1 VKTKS
6 VLKCLRSVVIKNRAL
21 SIVLCLTAVLSV
33 LASLAPPQIMKIII
47 DKYLSEKQTSGLL
60 SPAMLYLLF
69 VILIGGLD
77 FLKGWM
83 LTFFGQRSVRVIRAE
98 MMKKLSSLPSSFF
111 TQNSAGSAASRITT
125 DVRNV
130 EVLFSDGLVSMAVDR
145 LKVVGIIV
153 SIWFFSYRLMLVALC
168 LIPLIFL
175 VTRFF
180 KIRMLDAQTKNL
192 SQLGKVNGHIADS
205 VKNILMIRLFS
216 KERWME
222 EKYCREL
229 EENYKTKGRVIIYD
243 SCYAPIIQLIRAVVI
258 SVVVVLSAE
267 QIGAIGISVGM
278 VAATIDLISSLLV
291 PIESLGA
298 EIQNIQQGLSGI
310 KRIDA
315 FLGLDEDEKDESITA
330 DAVIKS
336 LESCAVT
343 FENLSFS
350 YEEKVPVLRGL
361 SFRVP
366 FGEHV
371 TIAGRTG
378 VGKSTLF
385 GLVMGLLRPTVGK
398 VLIGGFDACR
408 IPDSVKRKIFGYVEQ
423 SFRFVPGT
431 VAYQVSLGDPEIT
444 RERVIEVCSAVG
456 LVESIE
462 ALPESYDTLIS
473 GNVAFSKG
481 QCQLLS
487 IARAVAA
494 DPKILLLDEITANL
508 DSATEERI
516 MSALQNVSQGRTVI
530 SVSHRESAMLGCDR
544 LVYIENGEIL
554 TQGEPQKTLGFVKA
568 NILC

>member
-1 VKTKS
+1 
-6 VLKCLRSVVIKNRAL
+6 
-21 SIVLCLTAVLSV
+21 
-33 LASLAPPQIMKIII
+33 
-47 DKYLSEKQTSGLL
+47 
-60 SPAMLYLLF
+60 
-69 VILIGGLD
+69 
-77 FLKGWM
+77 
-83 LTFFGQRSVRVIRAE
+83 
-98 MMKKLSSLPSSFF
+98 
-111 TQNSAGSAASRITT
+111 
-125 DVRNV
+125 V
-130 EVLFSDGLVSMAVDR
+130 EVLFSDGLVSMAVDS

-153 SIWFFSYRLMLVALC
+153 SIWIFSYRLMLVALC

-229 EENYKTKGRVIIYD
+229 EENYKTKGKVIIYD

-278 VAATIDLISSLLV
+278 VAATIDLISSLLIPV
-291 PIESLGA
+291 ESLGA

-310 KRIDA
+310 KRIDS
-315 FLGLDEDEKDESITA
+315 FFVLDEDEKDEKITA
-330 DAVIKS
+330 EAVIKGA
-336 LESCAVT
+336 ESCAVS

-350 YEEKVPVLRGL
+350 YEEEVPVLKGL
-361 SFRVP
+361 SFRIP

-371 TIAGRTG
+371 TVAGRTG

-385 GLVMGLLRPTVGK
+385 GLVMGLLRPTSGK

-408 IPDSVKRKIFGYVEQ
+408 IPDSVKRRIFGYIEQ

-444 RERVIEVCSAVG
+444 RERVIEACCEVG
-456 LVESIE
+456 LSESIE
-462 ALPESYDTLIS
+462 ALPDGYDTLIS

-494 DPKILLLDEITANL
+494 DPKFLLLDEITANL

-516 MSALQNVSQGRTVI
+516 MSALKNVSQGRTVI
-530 SVSHRESAMLGCDR
+530 SVSHRESAMLECDR
-544 LVYIENGEIL
+544 LIYIENGEIL
-554 TQGEPQKTLGFVKA
+554 TQGEPEKALGFVKSRL
-568 NILC
+568 LC